1 MGNRAVI
8 LGTEADLAIYL
19 HWNGGR
25 DSVEAFLKY
34 AKLQQYPSLN
44 TSSGVVAFTSMVS
57 NFFGSPGSSVD
68 ILIVAQQESLDVGDN
83 GVYVVDK
90 SFDIVERRH
99 FNRTEQQHFKLEEML
114 KGIDE
119 AQPEGMQ
126 LGELL
131 TAEEVPTES
140 VKVGDTVII
149 KDFKGTNKYE
159 VLALGDDRMVNGSN
173 VKGLPFIQWTTA
185 AMKLDNI
192 NNYVKTETVR
202 VLR

>member
-1 MGNRAVI
+1 MGNRAI
-8 LGTEADLAIYL
+8 IIGTEAELAIYL

-44 TSSGVVAFTSMVS
+44 STSGVVAFTTMIS
-57 NFFGSPGSSVD
+57 NFFKSPGLSVD
-68 ILIVAQQESLDVGDN
+68 IFIASGEQSLDVGDN

-90 SFDIVERRH
+90 NFNIVGRKH
-99 FNRTEQQHFKLEEML
+99 FNGVEQQHHKLEEML

-119 AQPEGMQ
+119 AQPEEMQ

-131 TAEEVPTES
+131 NAEEVPTES

-159 VLALGDDRMVNGSN
+159 VLSLGEDKMVNGVN
-173 VKGLPFIQWTTA
+173 VKGLPFIQWTTSPNP
-185 AMKLDNI
+185 DNP
-192 NNYVKTETVR
+192 NNYVRTKTVR
-202 VLR
+202 VMR